1 MNTKIVETETNE
13 ETPLEYQL
21 FNLSFS
27 EPGAISY
34 FNERLPADMVGI
46 LHGQTGL
53 HEFYVALLDFYNKT
67 GLDPIDPLAFKTWL
81 ELETEIY
88 GALGGPGGVKV
99 FLELVQSIEKSD
111 AESVVKVLRHKANKR
126 KQMDFLQELQGILTK
141 KGHKSDDEVAQIS
154 QLTEQ
159 IRGLEND
166 LDVNPLASV
175 TTAHDI
181 AARADH
187 LMEMPDFLSTPF
199 KSLNR
204 AMGYTDDG
212 GFFRGAVH
220 AIIAPSGK
228 GKSTFAK
235 CLMNDWVEK
244 GHTVLYVNFEEAQA
258 HWETILFTQ
267 VIKENVY
274 AKTAV
279 WSKDERQERI
289 DTFRNT
295 LKGWGNR
302 FMVRHDPDTSY
313 FSDLE
318 IWLRD
323 IMGHNDII
331 PDVVIIDTI
340 QSLIEKGK
348 GARWGEFEYMMI
360 RLEKLARD
368 MNSVFIITAQ
378 QNTEAMKE
386 KREQIKQSDTG
397 GSIAIQQKSSVTIF
411 ITEKKLVSGDDSDE
425 DYLMQLQIP
434 KNRITGSTFML
445 NPPLVMYN
453 DESKSYLD
461 CDTLDDKLYESELT
475 LESVLNPG
483 TGDFSY

>member
-1 MNTKIVETETNE
+1 MSIKTTETASNFE
-13 ETPLEYQL
+13 EAVPLEYQL
-21 FNLSFS
+21 FSLSFQ
-27 EPGAISY
+27 EQGAITY
-34 FNERLPADMVGI
+34 FSENLPPSMVGI
-46 LHGQTGL
+46 LHGQTGI

-67 GLDPIDPLAFKTWL
+67 GLDPINPVAFKSWL
-81 ELETEIY
+81 STETEIY
-88 GALGGPGGVKV
+88 DALGGPGGVKV
-99 FLELVQSIEKSD
+99 FLDMVMDVEKSTP
-111 AESVVKVLRHKANKR
+111 ESVSKVLRHKANKR
-126 KQMDFLQELQGILTK
+126 QQMDFLQQLQNILTK
-141 KGHKSDDEVAQIS
+141 KGHKSDQEVLEIEH
-154 QLTEQ
+154 LTDQ
-159 IRGLEND
+159 IRSLEQD
-166 LDVNPLASV
+166 LDVNPLDSV

-181 AARADH
+181 ANRADR

-228 GKSTFAK
+228 GKSTFSK
-235 CLMNDWVEK
+235 VLMNNWVNEGK
-244 GHTVLYVNFEEAQA
+244 SVLYVNFEEAQA

-267 VIKENVY
+267 IIGENVY
-274 AKTAV
+274 AHSAEWTAP
-279 WSKDERQERI
+279 EREERI
-289 DTFRNT
+289 AHFREV
-295 LKGWGNR
+295 LGQWGER

-323 IMGHNDII
+323 IMGHNKKA

-348 GARWGEFEYMMI
+348 GARWAEFEHMMI

-368 MNSVFIITAQ
+368 MNAVFIITAQ
-378 QNTEAMKE
+378 QNTSAMKE
-386 KREQIKQSDTG
+386 KREQIQQSDTG

-411 ITEKKLVSGDDSDE
+411 ITEKKLISNDDSE
-425 DYLMQLQIP
+425 DDCLMQLQIP
-434 KNRITGSTFML
+434 KNRITGSTYML
-445 NPPLVMYN
+445 NPPTVLYN
-453 DESKSYLD
+453 DESKSYIEAPEI
-461 CDTLDDKLYESELT
+461 DDALYA
-475 LESVLNPG
+475 SVEISMTD